1 MALLRSFLIWGAVAT
16 AALIPVWIAAGSEF
30 LAYRDSV
37 YIIAG
42 FAGIVGMVLL
52 LMQPLLVGGYLPG
65 LRLGRGRQVHRWVGA
80 MLLLSVVLHV
90 VGLWLT
96 SPPDVIDALLFRSP
110 TPFSVWG
117 VLAMWALFF
126 AGFLAAFRKR
136 MALPPVVWRSGHT
149 ALVVFAVV
157 GTVAHALLIEGTMGQ
172 LSKAMLCLLVL
183 GVTLKVVFDLRV
195 WVRLRRR
202 A

>member
-1 MALLRSFLIWGAVAT
+1 MLRSFLIWGAVAT
-16 AALIPVWIAAGSEF
+16 AAVIPVWIAAGSEF

>member
-1 MALLRSFLIWGAVAT
+1 MALFRSFLIWGLVAT
-16 AALIPVWIAAGSEF
+16 AAIVPVWIAARSEF
-30 LAYRDSV
+30 LAYRDAV
-37 YIIAG
+37 YIFAG

-80 MLLLSVVLHV
+80 TLLVSVVFHV

-126 AGFLAAFRKR
+126 AGLLAAFRR
-136 MALPPVVWRSGHT
+136 RLALPPVVWRSGHT

>member
-1 MALLRSFLIWGAVAT
+1 MAFFRGVLIWGLVAT
-16 AALIPVWIAAGSEF
+16 AAIVPVWIAAGSEF
-30 LAYRDSV
+30 LAYRDAV

-42 FAGIVGMVLL
+42 FAGIAGMVLL

-80 MLLLSVVLHV
+80 TLLVSVVLHV

-126 AGFLAAFRKR
+126 AGLLAAFRRR
-136 MALPPVVWRSGHT
+136 MALSPLVWRSGHT

-183 GVTLKVVFDLRV
+183 GLTLKVVFDLRV
-195 WVRLRRR
+195 WARLRRR

>member
-1 MALLRSFLIWGAVAT
+1 M
-16 AALIPVWIAAGSEF
+16 
-30 LAYRDSV
+30 
-37 YIIAG
+37 
-42 FAGIVGMVLL
+42 
-52 LMQPLLVGGYLPG
+52 
-65 LRLGRGRQVHRWVGA
+65 
-80 MLLLSVVLHV
+80 LSVVLHV

-126 AGFLAAFRKR
+126 AGLLAAFRR
-136 MALPPVVWRSGHT
+136 RLAVSPVVWRSGHT

-195 WVRLRRR
+195 WARLRRR